1 MKEKLV
7 DKTYKNCLYYN
18 SGRGIPCC
26 DYILIKKH
34 SRGCPAGKGCTKKEI
49 ATDEKRLE
57 LRKELFSIAL

>member
-7 DKTYKNCLYYN
+7 DKTCKNCLYYN

-34 SRGCPAGKGCTKKEI
+34 SRGCPAGKGCTKKEREQQMKNGLNYSKNYL
-49 ATDEKRLE
+49 A
-57 LRKELFSIAL
+57 